1 MLYSIVDNIQTFSD
15 KIAIKMRL
23 WVQTARQTL
32 AKNKK
37 YKSGNEGIISKS
49 LSDLSMSGS
58 AVSVDGPRFMTNM
71 RSEKQDGI
79 QYLSVDDLDRRR
91 YWKTGEERDDYWRR
105 LSRPKLSLLVAA
117 KKLGLFNTYNKTL

>member
-1 MLYSIVDNIQTFSD
+1 
-15 KIAIKMRL
+15 MRL